1 MMNLITYCPGT
12 GLKVAERPCLRC
24 GKHIEIAHRAQAQGG
39 SK

>member
-1 MMNLITYCPGT
+1 MMTRPTYCRNT

-39 SK
+39 DT